1 MTGALEK
8 RGLYARWKGVD
19 YRLERKGAG
28 WVLQTDTATPGF
40 EKAAFTKHAP
50 ERFERTIDPTESLEC
65 FRISHSGVYRGIE
78 LEISRS
84 NQGRVMAVAKDP
96 RARENG
102 FDSFERD
109 AWVKLIPADDRDLR
123 ITEIRVP
130 VPAPWLKPDPG
141 GRP

>member
-8 RGLYARWKGVD
+8 RGLHARWKGAD
-19 YRLERKGAG
+19 YRLERKGSG
-28 WVLQTDTATPGF
+28 WVLQTDRATAGF

-50 ERFERTIDPTESLEC
+50 ERFERKIDPTEKLEC
-65 FRISHSGVYRGIE
+65 FRISHAGVYRRIAVE
-78 LEISRS
+78 LSPS
-84 NQGRVMAVAKDP
+84 NQGRVMAVTKDP

-123 ITEIRVP
+123 ITETRTP
-130 VPAPWLKPDPG
+130 VPAPWLTAPG